1 MKHLSFCASITGCV
15 LFILLLSSCRTAKS
29 GTVPFTASIEGVRL
43 IKSTSSQKASN
54 FIGPPSPFPDEPLAI
69 AKKLTGSN
77 IEKGGKTTF
86 VAPKWATKKPEI
98 GIEHY
103 SEAEVLQQAKLLKQY
118 ALENDYETSYA
129 FLINIRVKSGKK
141 RFYMVNLETMTIV
154 NSALVAHGRGEE
166 RFTFDKDFSN
176 APGSNCTS
184 LGRYKIGK
192 PYTGQFGLA
201 YRLYGLDNSNNNAY
215 KRFVVLHAMGCISN
229 EESNVPTC
237 QSEGCPAVSPQ
248 FLQEIQ
254 PVIESRKKPML
265 LWVFNSAGNGR
276 ANK

>member
-1 MKHLSFCASITGCV
+1 M
-15 LFILLLSSCRTAKS
+15 FILFLSSCRITRS
-29 GTVPFTASIEGVRL
+29 STVPFAASIEGVRL
-43 IKSTSSQKASN
+43 VKSTPSQKASN
-54 FIGPPSPFPDEPLAI
+54 FIGPPSPIPDEPLVVTKGLAG
-69 AKKLTGSN
+69 TN
-77 IEKGGKTTF
+77 VEKGGKATF

-98 GIEHY
+98 GIEYY
-103 SEAEVLQQAKLLKQY
+103 SESEVLKQAKLLKQY
-118 ALENDYETSYA
+118 AQENDYETSYA
-129 FLINIRVKSGKK
+129 FLINMRVKSGKK
-141 RFYMVNLETMTIV
+141 RFYVVNLETMTIV

-192 PYTGQFGLA
+192 LYTGQFGLA

-229 EESNVPTC
+229 EETNVPIC

-254 PVIESRKKPML
+254 PVIDSRKKPML
-265 LWVFNSAGNGR
+265 LWVFNSAVNMK
-276 ANK
+276 AKK

>member
-1 MKHLSFCASITGCV
+1 M
-15 LFILLLSSCRTAKS
+15 FILFLSSCRITRS
-29 GTVPFTASIEGVRL
+29 STVPFAASIEGVRL
-43 IKSTSSQKASN
+43 VKSTPSQKASN
-54 FIGPPSPFPDEPLAI
+54 FIGPPSPIPDEPLVV
-69 AKKLTGSN
+69 AKGLAGTN
-77 IEKGGKTTF
+77 VEKGGKTTF

-98 GIEHY
+98 GIEYY
-103 SEAEVLQQAKLLKQY
+103 SESEVLKQAKLLKQY
-118 ALENDYETSYA
+118 AQENDYETSYA
-129 FLINIRVKSGKK
+129 FLINMRVKSGKK
-141 RFYMVNLETMTIV
+141 RFYVVNLETMTIV

-192 PYTGQFGLA
+192 LYTGQFGLA

-229 EESNVPTC
+229 EETNVPIC

-254 PVIESRKKPML
+254 PVIDSRKKPML
-265 LWVFNSAGNGR
+265 LWVFNSAVNMK
-276 ANK
+276 AKK